1 MNSVSRAGERE
12 DVVNLHPF
20 TYTINNKDACGEDGG
35 RRVFLLVY
43 VHSAPE
49 HFARRTIIRATWG
62 DPKYYSPKVMR
73 LVFVLGMTGEWRGDL
88 AEALAIE
95 NGLHHDIIQSSF
107 VDAYRNLTYKAIS
120 ALKWVTTYCRN
131 AKFVLKTDDD
141 IVVNPFTLMA
151 YLPAEAPV
159 KNIIICRVYENG
171 MVFRTGY
178 RRLVR
183 LDEYAADHYPP
194 FCSGSAHIMTTDV
207 AAALYN
213 ASYYVPYYWS
223 DDVYMTGLLPFKLN
237 NIIFVQLTR
246 RYEIYDSDEEIMEK
260 IGPDWRPYI
269 FGHIHKFDLF
279 QLAWLKIVGSATGLT
294 ER

>member
-1 MNSVSRAGERE
+1 MPRVGKRE
-12 DVVNLHPF
+12 AVVNHHPF
-20 TYTINNKDACGEDGG
+20 TYTINNKVMCGEDGG

-43 VHSAPE
+43 IHSAPE

-62 DPKYYSPKVMR
+62 DPKYYTPRIMR
-73 LVFVLGMTGEWRGDL
+73 LVFVLGMPAGESRGEL
-88 AEALAIE
+88 TEALATE
-95 NGLHHDIIQSSF
+95 NESHNDIIQSSF
-107 VDAYRNLTYKAIS
+107 VDAYRNLTYKAVS

-159 KNIIICRVYENG
+159 KNIIICRVYEHG
-171 MVFRTGY
+171 VVMRSGY

-183 LDEYAADHYPP
+183 WDEYAADYYPP

-213 ASYYVPYYWS
+213 ASYYVPYFWC
-223 DDVYMTGLLPFKLN
+223 DDVYMTGLLSFRLN
-237 NIIFVQLTR
+237 NITFVQLTR
-246 RYEIYDSDEEIMEK
+246 RYEVFDWDEEIMEK
-260 IGPDWRPYI
+260 IGPNWGWYI
-269 FGHIHKFDLF
+269 FAHLRNLDLA
-279 QLAWLKIVGSATGLT
+279 QLAWLKIVGLAAGLT